1 MHFWIDRTWITHGT
15 LVDFRRCF
23 HWRLLYWIWYGK
35 PKSRIC
41 DVCTIV
47 INVELSNLIKN
58 KYMYFKLVFNHYYMF
73 FFINPLC
80 NTVICK
86 ISWMKDDGKWISFLR
101 KVHLVIKCSK
111 SSVYLRE
118 LSTWVYD
125 GQSWREILGY
135 VWMKTLGRTC

>member
-41 DVCTIV
+41 QVCTIV

-58 KYMYFKLVFNHYYMF
+58 ICTSNWFLTITTCSFSSTPYAIQLFVKYH
-73 FFINPLC
+73 
-80 NTVICK
+80 
-86 ISWMKDDGKWISFLR
+86 DGKWMSFLG
-101 KVHLVIKCSK
+101 KVHLVKKCSK

-118 LSTWVYD
+118 LSTWVHD

-135 VWMKTLGRTC
+135 VWMKPLGHVKK